1 MSWKWQTDT
10 APFFA
15 LGDDQRS
22 PARFGFEQ
30 IADGEFS
37 IADGYGF
44 RYAPGGGERPV
55 SVTSSTLTST
65 DFASIPRFMS
75 WFVSR
80 YGRHTPAA
88 LVHDQLIE
96 RGMPFDDAMA
106 ADRAFLSMMAACDV
120 PPVRRT
126 VMWSAVVLRTRWFGG
141 LMRRIGLLAWFAVAA
156 FGIVAL
162 ANSIAVGRWWGAAVA
177 MVLQLP
183 ASLLWGKQWRAALV
197 GGYSLPIV
205 VVPAL
210 TSFLGYLAYYA
221 VEWTFGR
228 VRKVMPRFRSAPAPD
243 PVSFDDL

>member
-1 MSWKWQTDT
+1 MSWQWQTDT

-15 LGDDQRS
+15 LGDDRRS

-30 IADGEFS
+30 VSDNEFE

-44 RYAPGGGERPV
+44 RYVPDGGEPPV
-55 SVTSSTLTST
+55 VVTSSSLVST

-96 RGMPFDDAMA
+96 RGMPFDRAMA
-106 ADRAFLSMMAACDV
+106 ADGAFLSMMAACEV

-126 VMWSAVVLRTRWFGG
+126 IMWSAVVLRTRWYGG
-141 LMRRIGLLAWFAVAA
+141 SLRRVGLLAWFTVAA
-156 FGIVAL
+156 LGIALL
-162 ANSIAVGRWWGAAVA
+162 ANSVLVQRWWGAAVA

-183 ASLLWGKQWRAALV
+183 ASALWGKQWRAALMA
-197 GGYSLPIV
+197 GYSLPV
-205 VVPAL
+205 VLVPAF
-210 TSFLGYLAYYA
+210 TSFVGYLAYY
-221 VEWTFGR
+221 VIEWAFGR
-228 VRKVMPRFRSAPAPD
+228 ARKIVPRFRSAPAPD
-243 PVSFDDL
+243 PVGFDEL